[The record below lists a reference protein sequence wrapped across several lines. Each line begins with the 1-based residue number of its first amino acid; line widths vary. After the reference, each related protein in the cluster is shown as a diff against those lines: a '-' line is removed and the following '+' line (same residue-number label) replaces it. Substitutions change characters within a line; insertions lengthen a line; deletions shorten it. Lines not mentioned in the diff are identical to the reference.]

1 MDKLV
6 YKHTLGYLFLF
17 TLLVSFSQKKF
28 EPKATS
34 AQLSLEGKTLK
45 GYTTNF
51 DFGWEDVRRGWWEYA
66 RAFGTPLNMKTY
78 YKVTV
83 PSQINDGNVDI
94 EIFTQTT
101 DGNGGSDFFLGV
113 ENEKY
118 DEQAR
123 TMILDFKK
131 EFYIKDLVE
140 QIEKKQEK
148 ADDLSDEYRDS
159 VLETKKL
166 ELLNQISTIEKEIAQ
181 LRDRIKA
188 IELM

>member
-1 MDKLV
+1 M
-6 YKHTLGYLFLF
+6 
-17 TLLVSFSQKKF
+17 SFSQKKY
-28 EPKATS
+28 EPKAS
-34 AQLSLEGKTLK
+34 AAQLSLEGKTLK

-51 DFGWEDVRRGWWEYA
+51 DFGREDVRRGWWEYA
-66 RAFGTPLNMKTY
+66 REFGAPLNMKTY

-94 EIFTQTT
+94 VIFTQTT

-118 DEQAR
+118 NEQALA
-123 TMILDFKK
+123 MILDFKK

-140 QIEKKQEK
+140 RIEEKQEK
-148 ADDLSDEYRDS
+148 ADDLSDEYRDA
-159 VLETKKL
+159 VLEGKKQD
-166 ELLNQISTIEKEIAQ
+166 LLNQITAIEQEIEG
-181 LRDRIKA
+181 LRQRIKT

>member
-1 MDKLV
+1 M
-6 YKHTLGYLFLF
+6 GFA
-17 TLLVSFSQKKF
+17 QKKYS
-28 EPKATS
+28 PKAT
-34 AQLSLEGKTLK
+34 ATQLSLEGKALK

-51 DFGWEDVRRGWWEYA
+51 DFGWEEVRRGWWEYA
-66 RAFGTPLNMKTY
+66 RGFGAPLNMKTY

-83 PSQINDGNVDI
+83 PSQISDGNVDI

-118 DEQAR
+118 NEQALA
-123 TMILDFKK
+123 MILDFKK

-140 QIEKKQEK
+140 RIEDKQEK
-148 ADDLSDEYRDS
+148 ADDLSDEYRDAA
-159 VLETKKL
+159 LETKKQ
-166 ELLNQISTIEKEIAQ
+166 ELLNQIAEIEKEIEI
-181 LRDRIKA
+181 LRGRIKE

>member
-1 MDKLV
+1 MDKFV

-17 TLLVSFSQKKF
+17 TMLVSFSQKKYV
-28 EPKATS
+28 PKATA
-34 AQLSLEGKTLK
+34 AQLSLEGKALK

-51 DFGWEDVRRGWWEYA
+51 DFGWEEVRRGWWEYA
-66 RAFGTPLNMKTY
+66 RAFGAPLNMKTY

-83 PSQINDGNVDI
+83 PSQVNDGNVDI

-118 DEQAR
+118 NEQALA
-123 TMILDFKK
+123 MILDFKK
-131 EFYIKDLVE
+131 EFYINHMVE

-148 ADDLSDEYRDS
+148 ADDLCDEYRDA
-159 VLETKKL
+159 VLETRKQ
-166 ELLNQISTIEKEIAQ
+166 ELLSQITAIEQEIEGLRQRIKTIELK
-181 LRDRIKA
+181 
-188 IELM
+188 